1 MIIFIQNLPRD
12 SSEETGRF
20 NWSLVPARLSSGS
33 REDLKI
39 PRLVPSTLN
48 HICTATM
55 HSNPDADLGFHQRST
70 SLEVDFSQKF
80 ESAIMPAKCHFFTR
94 AKTGD
99 RGSRPYFFSSRAPTL
114 TMCHPIQPESIIHS
128 SDVKTSI
135 SYRASQFA
143 IHRSYVETVSTSRHT
158 LYYGMHNFL

>member
-80 ESAIMPAKCHFFTR
+80 ESAIMRAKCHFFTR
-94 AKTGD
+94 AK
-99 RGSRPYFFSSRAPTL
+99 
-114 TMCHPIQPESIIHS
+114 PETAAADHIFLKPRSDFDNVS
-128 SDVKTSI
+128 SDPARK
-135 SYRASQFA
+135 
-143 IHRSYVETVSTSRHT
+143 
-158 LYYGMHNFL
+158 YYSFVRCKKPA